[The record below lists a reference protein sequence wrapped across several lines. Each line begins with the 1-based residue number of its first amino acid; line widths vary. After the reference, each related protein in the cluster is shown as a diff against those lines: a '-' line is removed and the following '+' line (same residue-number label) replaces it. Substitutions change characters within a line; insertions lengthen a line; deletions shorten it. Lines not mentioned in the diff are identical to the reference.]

1 MIALR
6 LSWTDPQNW
15 AYLVGVY
22 RFGDSVTVC
31 LILFSVSFKW

>member
-1 MIALR
+1 MIRVR

-22 RFGDSVTVC
+22 RFGDSITVC
-31 LILFSVSFKW
+31 LLLVSVAFKW